1 LIKEFQNQK
10 LQGLGK
16 RLGMEQ
22 SGKVTYANFSEE
34 TDLGSLMID

>member
-1 LIKEFQNQK
+1 LIKEFQTK

-22 SGKVTYANFSEE
+22 SGKVTYANFSKE
-34 TDLGSLMID
+34 TDVG